1 MSPLF
6 IEHVYSGIKM
16 CNGKKLGKKINKVLI
31 IKIDPKLVKKK
42 KTTSIEIFTLILVEY
57 ML

>member
-42 KTTSIEIFTLILVEY
+42 KLQALRSLL
-57 ML
+57 